1 MLTALVLNQL
11 VGADLAMMSETFR
24 YFTKLM
30 STSDA
35 KGAQTKRGSG
45 GGLGGRDHG
54 IKIRHFQKKFLL
66 LLLTGNIAE

>member
-11 VGADLAMMSETFR
+11 VSADLAMMSETFR

-35 KGAQTKRGSG
+35 KGRKQNG
-45 GGLGGRDHG
+45 GRAGGWGGRDHG

>member
-1 MLTALVLNQL
+1 MLTALALNQL
-11 VGADLAMMSETFR
+11 VSADLAMMSETFR

-35 KGAQTKRGSG
+35 KGREQNG
-45 GGLGGRDHG
+45 GWGWGWGGTHG

-66 LLLTGNIAE
+66 LLLTGNTAE